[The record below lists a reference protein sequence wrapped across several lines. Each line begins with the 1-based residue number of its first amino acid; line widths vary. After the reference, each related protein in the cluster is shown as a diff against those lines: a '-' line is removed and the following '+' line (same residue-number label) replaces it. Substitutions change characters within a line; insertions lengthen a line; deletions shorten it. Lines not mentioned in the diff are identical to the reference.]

1 MALTSYLGLDRF
13 GNPIK
18 IDRGGLEVTGSSTFS
33 GSKFEFTGSLDAQ
46 SVKQGGTEFVTF
58 DTLEKMVVTNTTS
71 TIMDFE
77 QIVDENNE
85 ILVTGAS

>member
-18 IDRGGLEVTGSSTFS
+18 IDRGGLEVTGSSSFS

-46 SVKQGGTEFVTF
+46 SVKQGGSEFVTF
-58 DTLEKMVVTNTTS
+58 DVLSTMVVTEETT

-77 QIVDENNE
+77 VITTQNNE
-85 ILVTGAS
+85 VVVTGAQ

>member
-13 GNPIK
+13 GNKIK
-18 IDRGGLEVTGSSTFS
+18 IDRGGLEVTGSSSFS

-46 SVKQGGTEFVTF
+46 SVKQGGSEFVTF
-58 DTLEKMVVTNTTS
+58 DVLSTMVVTEETT

-77 QIVDENNE
+77 VITTQNNE
-85 ILVTGAS
+85 VVVTGAQ

>member
-33 GSKFEFTGSLDAQ
+33 GSKFEFTGSLDATT
-46 SVKQGGTEFVTF
+46 VKQGGSELVTF
-58 DTLEKMVVTNTTS
+58 DVLANMVVTEETS
-71 TIMDFE
+71 TILDFE
-77 QIVDENNE
+77 QITDQNNE

>member
-33 GSKFEFTGSLDAQ
+33 GSKHEFTGSLDA
-46 SVKQGGTEFVTF
+46 STVKQAGSELVTF
-58 DTLEKMVVTNTTS
+58 DVLANMVVTHETS
-71 TIMDFE
+71 TILDFE
-77 QIVDENNE
+77 IITDENNE
-85 ILVTGAS
+85 VLVTGAS

>member
-1 MALTSYLGLDRF
+1 MALTSYLGFDRF

-33 GSKFEFTGSLDAQ
+33 GSKHEFTGSLDATT
-46 SVKQGGTEFVTF
+46 VKQGGSELVTF
-58 DTLEKMVVTNTTS
+58 DVLANMVVTHETS
-71 TIMDFE
+71 TILDFE
-77 QIVDENNE
+77 QITDEDNE

>member
-33 GSKFEFTGSLDAQ
+33 GSKFEFTGSLDA
-46 SVKQGGTEFVTF
+46 STVKQAGSELVTF
-58 DTLEKMVVTNTTS
+58 DVLSTMVVTEETS
-71 TIMDFE
+71 TILDFE
-77 QIVDENNE
+77 IITDKNNE
-85 ILVTGAS
+85 VVVTGAQ

>member
-13 GNPIK
+13 GNKIK

-33 GSKFEFTGSLDAQ
+33 GSKHEFTGSLDATT
-46 SVKQGGTEFVTF
+46 VKQGGSELVTF
-58 DTLEKMVVTNTTS
+58 DVLAKMVVTHATTGLL
-71 TIMDFE
+71 DFE
-77 QIVDENNE
+77 QITDQDNE